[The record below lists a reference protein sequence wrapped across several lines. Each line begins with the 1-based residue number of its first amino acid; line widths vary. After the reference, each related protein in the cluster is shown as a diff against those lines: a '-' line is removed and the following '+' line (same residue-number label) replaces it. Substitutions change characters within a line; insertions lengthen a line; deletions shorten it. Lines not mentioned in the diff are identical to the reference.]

1 MCNVYRVIP
10 FCFVA
15 GSLFLLPSEA
25 RAQIAITNL
34 YNTGFGVGGIAAA
47 PFSPPASTSSPIDG
61 NWSIVG
67 DTALPTVLSGNND
80 PDDLGPTYGGIYYPD
95 TAVINPGLTPTGFL
109 SQSASITLALPTG
122 GSNWIGPSSAGVFSD
137 FNGSDATTLTYQT
150 TFTLPSNATSVSISG
165 LVSVDNSLDE
175 ILLNGV
181 SVGAYATGSSL
192 ANLTGDQEEAF
203 TQMNP
208 ISFSSSNVVA
218 GTNTLDFVADN
229 DEGSPTGIDINISGT
244 YVPEPASA
252 SLLSVAAVGL
262 LSRRRRRQ
270 QPCPPSST

>member
-1 MCNVYRVIP
+1 
-10 FCFVA
+10 
-15 GSLFLLPSEA
+15 
-25 RAQIAITNL
+25 
-34 YNTGFGVGGIAAA
+34 
-47 PFSPPASTSSPIDG
+47 
-61 NWSIVG
+61 
-67 DTALPTVLSGNND
+67 
-80 PDDLGPTYGGIYYPD
+80 
-95 TAVINPGLTPTGFL
+95 
-109 SQSASITLALPTG
+109 
-122 GSNWIGPSSAGVFSD
+122 VFSD